1 MGKERFVGM
10 PEDKIDKLTLR
21 KDNSEEQIQNI
32 CKYFAPSLSQRLSPR
47 LFLSHVLSSAN
58 IFNTT

>member
-1 MGKERFVGM
+1 M